1 MSQEDKVMFSGSRAF
16 EQFLCHS
23 KRVVSNIYKFLS
35 SFSCQSVPLNCYT
48 IPNGGL
54 EMVEGGI
61 GFYYWH

>member
-1 MSQEDKVMFSGSRAF
+1 MNSPCVTPREWLVII
-16 EQFLCHS
+16 E
-23 KRVVSNIYKFLS
+23 S
-35 SFSCQSVPLNCYT
+35 SFSCQSVSLNCYT